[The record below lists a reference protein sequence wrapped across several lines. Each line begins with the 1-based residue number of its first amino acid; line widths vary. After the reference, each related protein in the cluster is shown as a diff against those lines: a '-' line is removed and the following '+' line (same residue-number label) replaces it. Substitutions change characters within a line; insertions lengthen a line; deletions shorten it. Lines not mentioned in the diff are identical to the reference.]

1 MIVNFKDPS
10 SILAWWRI
18 NPERH
23 GPQLKAIARLRPQFR
38 AAIKRAAE
46 LSTEPVGKA
55 APEASEPAP
64 AKAPGALP

>member
-1 MIVNFKDPS
+1 MIVNFKDPA

-46 LSTEPVGKA
+46 LSTESVGKGVDCLCKSG
-55 APEASEPAP
+55 EGPAQSR
-64 AKAPGALP
+64 